1 MSKSARYA
9 ANRSNGIVKALDHG
23 MELHRKG
30 RLKEAEASYRKVL
43 GAAPTHVGAL
53 RLLAVLSHECGRNEE
68 AEILLRRVVAIDPNF
83 ALAHRNLA
91 LIVSLLGKDGEAA
104 YHYAE
109 ASRLDPTDKDAMIE
123 EARIAS
129 DIGGD
134 CERALVLYDRALLI
148 DPKDARLHRGRGKV
162 LAELARFDEAVD
174 AMAEAAKLAPDDAV
188 VHYHR
193 ATILSKAG
201 DKPGAAEAFK
211 RASELAPD
219 DADIWLS
226 FADVMRNLDQP
237 QAAVDM
243 LTRAIEL
250 NPNYAAAYSN
260 LGNILAD
267 AAMLEDAIAAHRMA
281 LKLNPNVSEIYN
293 NLGSA
298 LQNACRTGEAVEVY
312 LRALQLNP
320 GSDAMYWNLALCL
333 LAIGRLEDGWD
344 LYGFG
349 FASKQRVPFR
359 PFPGLLWQGEELAGK
374 TIMLWREQGVGD
386 DLRFSTCIDDIA
398 EEAGHVIVETDHRLV
413 SLYKRTW
420 PNVTVRAET
429 DRATG
434 LSNYPEAEI
443 DFDYTAPM
451 GIAASMRRR
460 HLTDFPATPRALV
473 ADPARRAE
481 ARAWLDSL
489 GAGPKIGL
497 TWRSGLRTPI
507 RDLFATRIA
516 DWAPLVERGAILVNL
531 QFGKP
536 EEEIREAAEQHGLI
550 IHQMPGLDTHNDL
563 DGVAALTAELDS
575 STGLWN
581 AATEMVGALGKRA
594 SIYMHANH
602 SMQLG
607 TGTLPWRP
615 NLKIHTVMP
624 GFERAPV
631 IARIVDEVFAELS
644 AREKI

>member
-9 ANRSNGIVKALDHG
+9 ANRSNGIVKALDQG
-23 MELHRKG
+23 MDLHRKG
-30 RLKEAEASYRKVL
+30 RFKEAEASYRKVL

-53 RLLAVLSHECGRNEE
+53 RLLAILSHECGKSEE
-68 AEILLRRVVAIDPNF
+68 AETLLRRVVSIDPNF

-91 LIVSLLGKDGEAA
+91 NIVSLLGKEGEAA

-109 ASRLDPTDKDAMIE
+109 ASRLDPTDKDAMLE

-134 CERALVLYDRALLI
+134 FKRALELYDRALRI
-148 DPKDARLHRGRGKV
+148 DPKDPLLHRGRGKV
-162 LAELARFDEAVD
+162 LAELGRFDEAIP
-174 AMAEAAKLAPDDAV
+174 AMAEAARLAPKDAI

-193 ATILSKAG
+193 ATILAKAG
-201 DKPGAAEAFK
+201 DKPGAAESFK
-211 RASELAPD
+211 RATELAPN

-226 FADVMRNLDQP
+226 FADVMRDMKQP

-250 NPNYAAAYSN
+250 NPDYAAAYSN

-267 AAMLEDAIAAHRMA
+267 AAMLDDAIASHTMA
-281 LKLNPNVSEIYN
+281 LKLNPNAPEIYN

-298 LQNACRTGEAVEVY
+298 LQNACRMDEAVEIY
-312 LRALQLNP
+312 LRALQLNS

-359 PFPGLLWQGEELAGK
+359 PFPGLLWQGEELKDK

-413 SLYKRTW
+413 SLYQRTW
-420 PNVTVRAET
+420 PHLTVRAET

-434 LSNYPEAEI
+434 LGNYPADEI

-460 HLTDFPATPRALV
+460 RLSDFPATPRALV

-507 RDLFATRIA
+507 RDLFATRIT

-536 EEEIREAAEQHGLI
+536 EEEIREAAEQNGLTV
-550 IHQMPGLDTHNDL
+550 HQMPGLDTQDDL
-563 DGVAALTAELDS
+563 DGVAALTAELDTA
-575 STGLWN
+575 TGLWN
-581 AATEMVGALGKRA
+581 AATEMVGALGLPA
-594 SIYMHANH
+594 SIYMHAH
-602 SMQLG
+602 HPMQLG

-615 NLKIHTVMP
+615 NLKVHTAMP
-624 GFERAPV
+624 GFERAPL
-631 IARIVDEVFAELS
+631 IGRMVDEIFNDLG
-644 AREKI
+644 ARGKI